1 MWTFLV
7 AVGAWGFRSVFEY
20 GVLDVR
26 SKRRR
31 MSNGFCRL
39 DASLFRA
46 DKKTGSS
53 DGPEPEPN
61 PFKSN
66 RSEQAFRPLLSQYSC
81 CRAPPLSFHAGL
93 GFWA

>member
-46 DKKTGSS
+46 DKKLAAAMVLNQSRIL
-53 DGPEPEPN
+53 
-61 PFKSN
+61 SN
-66 RSEQAFRPLLSQYSC
+66 RIDPNKLLDRC
-81 CRAPPLSFHAGL
+81 CLNTAVAEHHL
-93 GFWA
+93 